1 MLVLLFN
8 MNYKTISYKKLN
20 NLAHLELSNPPGNA
34 MSMQFFDELLDVC
47 ENEIVK
53 EDYDG
58 LIISSQGRHFSSGAD
73 VKELLNVIKSSD
85 KLVPEAMAK
94 NLRAIEI
101 LHMVRKP
108 KVAILKGVCYGSGFE
123 LALTA
128 NYRIAQNNTL
138 IALPEVTFG
147 LMPGLGGVSALTNF
161 VGEAKALEMI
171 LSGESIN
178 AEDALRLGIVN
189 IIADKEQLIS
199 VAVDFVWKNNN

>member
-1 MLVLLFN
+1 